1 VSGAHGIGHWRVL
14 GELAFDPV
22 RGYHAVIG
30 TGPAGHRVSVKGA
43 PEVILPRCTSWLGP
57 EGSVTITARVRRRLE
72 SEVNRMAKKGL
83 RVLAVAERASS
94 ERSEVGDE
102 RVNSMEL
109 MGFIGLADSVRP
121 AAASA
126 VSDLRAAGINIVMIT
141 GDHPSTARAIGKEL
155 DILNGHRVVSGAE
168 LERMSDAQL
177 DAVIDDVSIFARIAP
192 KDKVRI
198 VRAYQRVGRIVAMTG
213 DGANDAPAIRLA
225 HAGIALGERGSAAA
239 REAADLVV
247 LDDRIETIQAAV
259 VEGRALWASVR
270 NAIAILVGGN
280 LGEVAFTVSATAL
293 TGGSPLGPRQL
304 LLVNLLT
311 DMLPAMTIAMR
322 PPPGQT
328 PDTLLHEGPD
338 SSLGAAL
345 TSQIALR
352 AVTTAGGSFGAWLV
366 ARGTGTRR
374 RASTVAL
381 VALVGTQLG
390 QTAVVGGKNPLV
402 LASSAASATALVAI
416 VQTPGVSHFFGC
428 TPLGPV
434 GWAIGIGASTT
445 ATGLSVVAPWAME
458 RLSRSAP
465 SVLGEVWDF
474 ETLSRDR
481 FNGVSK
487 ARSRALPAGG

>member
-1 VSGAHGIGHWRVL
+1 
-14 GELAFDPV
+14 
-22 RGYHAVIG
+22 
-30 TGPAGHRVSVKGA
+30 
-43 PEVILPRCTSWLGP
+43 
-57 EGSVTITARVRRRLE
+57 
-72 SEVNRMAKKGL
+72 
-83 RVLAVAERASS
+83 
-94 ERSEVGDE
+94 
-102 RVNSMEL
+102 
-109 MGFIGLADSVRP
+109 
-121 AAASA
+121 
-126 VSDLRAAGINIVMIT
+126 
-141 GDHPSTARAIGKEL
+141 
-155 DILNGHRVVSGAE
+155 
-168 LERMSDAQL
+168 MSDAQL
-177 DAVIDDVSIFARIAP
+177 DAVIDDVSIFARITP

-198 VRAYQRVGRIVAMTG
+198 VRAYQRAGRIVAMTG

-225 HAGIALGERGSAAA
+225 HAGIALGERGSPAA

-293 TGGSPLGPRQL
+293 TGVSPLGPRQL

-311 DMLPAMTIAMR
+311 DMLPAMTVAMQ

-345 TSQIALR
+345 TNQIALR

-402 LASSAASATALVAI
+402 IASSAISATALAAI

-445 ATGLSVVAPWAME
+445 ATGLSVVAPWAIE
-458 RLSRSAP
+458 RLGRSAP

-481 FNGVSK
+481 VNGVSK
-487 ARSRALPAGG
+487 ARSGALPAGG